1 MQTLQSQQFSD
12 YQTTDEK
19 HLLVW
24 KEYNYVIKVIYSCEN
39 KNQFECCLQMIKNF
53 KEKIL
58 FYYSLHK
65 LDERNSA
72 LSKKLTNIKNDILSH
87 RSSGNI
93 NKVNFNLIDCY
104 NNKHL
109 LKDIINNFNNYI
121 MNIISTLLPI
131 YIK

>member
-1 MQTLQSQQFSD
+1 METLQSQQFSD

-65 LDERNSA
+65 YNHYYLVYNGIEINTLYMS
-72 LSKKLTNIKNDILSH
+72 LISIL
-87 RSSGNI
+87 NEQ
-93 NKVNFNLIDCY
+93 KYKFN
-104 NNKHL
+104 
-109 LKDIINNFNNYI
+109 
-121 MNIISTLLPI
+121 
-131 YIK
+131 